1 MPDRTLKDWEV
12 TLLAAYAWTRADIDR
27 LAGLLSAAYLAA
39 QQRGANR
46 ARAALGA
53 STDWTPT
60 SDQQRQADDQGKED
74 AASIAATYK
83 DLLTGYLLAQS
94 FNSAA
99 EARAGVVS
107 WASKTAQWKSAQITN
122 WTAGTGNNTGASE
135 TVDQALDGDLV
146 DAETGVVID
155 ASAYDFEVQ
164 PAESSKDECAE
175 YAGNTYPLGQWGE
188 VPDFPIHGFCP
199 HQKVVNYLT

>member
-1 MPDRTLKDWEV
+1 MADRALKDWELA
-12 TLLAAYAWTRADIDR
+12 LLAAYAWTRPDIDR
-27 LAGLLSAAYLAA
+27 LAGLLSAAYLSA

-53 STDWTPT
+53 ATDWTPT
-60 SDQQRQADDQGKED
+60 REQQRQAGVQGKED

-94 FNSAA
+94 FSSPA
-99 EARAGVVS
+99 EAHAGVAS
-107 WASKTAQWKSAQITN
+107 WSSKTAQWKSAQITN
-122 WTAGTGNNTGASE
+122 WTAGTGNNAGASE
-135 TVDQALDGDLV
+135 TVGQALSGDLV
-146 DAETGVVID
+146 DVETGVVID

-164 PAESSKDECAE
+164 PAESSKDACAE
-175 YAGNTYPLGQWGE
+175 YAGNTYPLGQWDE

-199 HQKVVNYLT
+199 HQKVVSYLT